1 METSADLPDLGQNRD
16 LGKSA
21 SIVGGASDAQLHADP
36 GKSTSVGAV
45 ASGVP
50 RALMPFGGLGVTKE
64 GRKEGRKEV
73 LEHHCSVVCCTLTRL
88 PASFT
93 WTSDLSYADVY
104 SRSC

>member
-1 METSADLPDLGQNRD
+1 METSADLPDLGQTRD

-64 GRKEGRKEV
+64 GRKEGRKE
-73 LEHHCSVVCCTLTRL
+73 ETR
-88 PASFT
+88 ASF
-93 WTSDLSYADVY
+93 S
-104 SRSC
+104 